1 MKKWKYK
8 THSNLSL
15 VRLLDKDWSEYSS
28 PSTIELDKALN
39 KLGKDGWELIN
50 IHHHQP
56 TIKDEGFIR
65 YYFKKEIK

>member
-15 VRLLDKDWSEYSS
+15 VRLFDKDRSQYSS

-39 KLGKDGWELIN
+39 KLGKDG
-50 IHHHQP
+50 
-56 TIKDEGFIR
+56 
-65 YYFKKEIK
+65 